1 MEMQKMKKTMRATSS
16 SSSRRQY
23 LPEDL
28 IIDIQTRLPV
38 SCLRR
43 LSRVSES
50 WNSKLSNPKFA
61 YERLFS
67 DKEDTGADTRILIT
81 NSAGVAPLTYSCYSY
96 DSLLPLPNDTFR
108 RVSYEVDFSNCARL
122 GSCGGGLICFTPYFS
137 TRGVWLF
144 NPATSESKM
153 LPPLPVPLPSPTDNV
168 GYYHTNTMCASAFLG
183 REEDEYCR
191 YKVVCVRDYLPLG
204 RHFHTVHIF
213 SSEDESS
220 GWRELPAL
228 ELPPRLLLLNEIP
241 QFGVAR
247 KKKCYWMAKNQNG
260 REYRLVSFD
269 MSTEAFEVVGE
280 ALPFGD
286 MHMVKEETL
295 VVLDMDKG
303 MMRVFRRSEVGNFW
317 CELFS
322 IRFSVEGKRCWEPIG
337 FSKHG
342 KLICEDEER
351 NLQVLD
357 VTTDQTSPLTYEAAD
372 AGGDKQ
378 LAIYV
383 PSKISLSSERITND

>member
-1 MEMQKMKKTMRATSS
+1 MRATSS
-16 SSSRRQY
+16 SISRQY

-38 SCLRR
+38 SCFRR
-43 LSRVSES
+43 LSCISKS

-61 YERLFS
+61 YEKFFS

-81 NSAGVAPLTYSCYSY
+81 NSSVRTPLTYSCYSY

-108 RVSYEVDFSNCARL
+108 RVSYEVDFSNWTRL

-137 TRGVWLF
+137 GRGVWLF

-153 LPPLPVPLPSPTDNV
+153 LPPLPEPLPSPTDHV
-168 GYYHTNTMCASAFLG
+168 RYYQANTMCASAFLG

-191 YKVVCVRDYLPLG
+191 YKVVCVRPHLPFG
-204 RHFHTVHIF
+204 RHIRTVHIF

-228 ELPPRLLLLNEIP
+228 EWLPRLELLNEIP

-269 MSTEAFEVVGE
+269 MSTEVFELVGE
-280 ALPFGD
+280 ALPFGGVPYVY
-286 MHMVKEETL
+286 MVKEETL
-295 VVLDMDKG
+295 VVLDMEKG
-303 MMRVFRRSEVGNFW
+303 MMRVLRQSVVGNFW

-322 IRFSVEGKRCWEPIG
+322 ILFSAEGKRRWKPIG

-342 KLICEDEER
+342 KLICRDEKL

-357 VTTDQTSPLTYEAAD
+357 VTTDQTSPLTYEAGD
-372 AGGDKQ
+372 VEEDKQ

-383 PSKISLSSERITND
+383 PSKISLSSKFIIIVVFYQ